1 MTSLRRA
8 LWLLAFLGV
17 VAGAV
22 PMGLALESDHLDN
35 RALSVV
41 FGPLIGW
48 AFIGTGLFAWWRRP
62 GNRFGALMTA
72 VGFTWCIAGLWV
84 ANVPGLFIAGLL
96 LGALPYGFLVH
107 MLLAFPRGAL
117 EGRFATAIVG
127 AGYFATTVMQLAW
140 ILTVDTTREE
150 CGGCPANPLLLWDH
164 QGVADFLYGAQS
176 VLGLAVITG
185 LIVELYRRWRGMGRA
200 QRRGLT
206 PVIFT
211 GLVLAVDL
219 ALTLAADL
227 LGVSGAVEEAIDI
240 AGLALLA
247 SVPFAFLA
255 GLLSKRV
262 SRAGAVGDLV
272 TRLADAPRRGE
283 LRDALAEALGDD
295 SLMLAYWLPN
305 TASYVDARGHPVRIP
320 PAGSGRGVSHVER
333 DGHRVATIVYDAS
346 VAEDD
351 PGLVDAIGSA
361 TALALENERLDAEL
375 NARLEELRTSRMR
388 LMEVGMAERRGLERN
403 LHDGAQQRLVSLALT
418 LRAARTRLAGSEDG
432 AGELLDSAERELEL
446 AISELRELARG
457 IHPAVLSDRGLS
469 AALESLA
476 ARSPVPVEVGVLP
489 AKRLPAPV
497 ELAAYYVISE
507 ALANVVK
514 YAGAT
519 HATVDVAR
527 NNGHV
532 VVEVG
537 DDGVGGA
544 DPDRG
549 TGLRGLQDRVR
560 ALEGRLAVVSESGQG
575 TRVKARIPCG

>member
-8 LWLLAFLGV
+8 LWLLAFVGV
-17 VAGAV
+17 VGGAV
-22 PMGLALESDHLDN
+22 PMALAMGSDHLDN
-35 RALSVV
+35 RALNVV

-62 GNRFGALMTA
+62 ENRFGALMTA
-72 VGFTWCIAGLWV
+72 VGFTWCIAGLSV
-84 ANVPGLFIAGLL
+84 ADEPGLFIAGLL

-107 MLLAFPRGAL
+107 MLLAFPRGVL
-117 EGRFATAIVG
+117 EGRLATVVVS
-127 AGYFATTVMQLAW
+127 AGYFVTTIMQFTWAL
-140 ILTVDTTREE
+140 VYDTTREE
-150 CGGCPANPLLLWDH
+150 CGCPPNPLLAWDN
-164 QGVADFLYGAQS
+164 QGVADFLYTAQS
-176 VLGLAVITG
+176 ILAIVVIAG
-185 LIVELYRRWRGMGRA
+185 LIVALYRRWRGMSRV

-219 ALTLAADL
+219 AITLAADL
-227 LGVSGAVEEAIDI
+227 SGVSGAAEEVIDI
-240 AGLALLA
+240 VGLSLLA

-255 GLLSKRV
+255 GLLSSRV
-262 SRAGAVGDLV
+262 SRAGAVGGLV

-283 LRDALAEALGDD
+283 LRDALAEALDDD
-295 SLMLAYWLPN
+295 SLMLAYWLPD

-320 PAGSGRGVSHVER
+320 APGSGRGVSHVER
-333 DGHRVATIVYDAS
+333 DGRRVATIVYDAS

-375 NARLEELRTSRMR
+375 CARVEELRGSRMR

-418 LRAARTRLAGSEDG
+418 LRAARTRLGGSEDG
-432 AGELLDSAERELEL
+432 AGELLDRAELELEL

-457 IHPAVLSDRGLS
+457 IHPAVLSDRGLP

-489 AKRLPAPV
+489 AERLPEPV

-527 NNGHV
+527 SNGDV
-532 VVEVG
+532 LVEVG

-544 DPDRG
+544 DPARG

>member
-22 PMGLALESDHLDN
+22 PMALALESDHLDN
-35 RALSVV
+35 RAMSVV

-72 VGFTWCIAGLWV
+72 VGFTWCIGGLWV

-107 MLLAFPRGAL
+107 MLLAFPRGVL
-117 EGRFATAIVG
+117 EGRLATVLVG
-127 AGYFATTVMQLAW
+127 LAYFVTTVMQLAW
-140 ILTVDTTREE
+140 VLVYDTTREE
-150 CGGCPANPLLLWDH
+150 CECPPNPILLWDH
-164 QGVADFLYGAQS
+164 QGVADFIFGAQS
-176 VLGLAVITG
+176 VLGLVGILG
-185 LIVELYRRWRGMGRA
+185 LIVALYRRWRGMSRA

-211 GLVLAVDL
+211 GLVLAIDL

-227 LGVSGAVEEAIDI
+227 TGVPGAVEEAIDI

-283 LRDALAEALGDD
+283 LRDALAEALGDE

-305 TASYVDARGHPVRIP
+305 TASYVDARGHSVRIP
-320 PAGSGRGVSHVER
+320 AKGSGRDVAHVER
-333 DGHRVATIVYDAS
+333 DGRRVATIVYDAS

-375 NARLEELRTSRMR
+375 NARVEELRTSRMR

-418 LRAARTRLAGSEDG
+418 LRAARTRLHGSEDG

-489 AKRLPAPV
+489 VERLPEPV
-497 ELAAYYVISE
+497 ELAAYYVIAE
-507 ALANVVK
+507 ALTNVVK

-527 NNGHV
+527 SNGDIL
-532 VVEVG
+532 VEVG

-549 TGLRGLQDRVR
+549 TGLRGLHDRVR
-560 ALEGRLAVVSESGQG
+560 ALEGQLAVVSETGQG